1 MPERPIDPMTLDEA
15 ASILGCAVNTDRRY
29 VARGVLPATA
39 YYRHRQL
46 ARADVEALALQL
58 FRWKRHVH
66 KLDGYWLTGQRAAKV
81 LDVSVAQLNI
91 LAGQGLL
98 PFETHADGTRLYR
111 RQQLEVV
118 ARARAARWYRFSE
131 PGDRADWIN
140 S

>member
-1 MPERPIDPMTLDEA
+1 MSRCWRC
-15 ASILGCAVNTDRRY
+15 SCFG
-29 VARGVLPATA
+29 G
-39 YYRHRQL
+39 
-46 ARADVEALALQL
+46 
-58 FRWKRHVH
+58 KRHVH

-118 ARARAARWYRFSE
+118 ARARAARWYRLSE
-131 PGDRADWIN
+131 PGDRVMPFDCLQRAR
-140 S
+140 